1 MLKQKSSWIFSLGLI
16 LVSSP
21 AIAHNIK
28 TSGDVAALFHIEP
41 NHNPKAGEPSRA
53 WFALTKQGGELIP
66 LEQCDC
72 KLAVYP
78 DTDSDKSGGSKKADE
93 KKPAPLSQPPLKA
106 ISAEKYQGVPGAE
119 VVFPQAG
126 VYTLELSGRP
136 RNGANFEP
144 FTLSYDVT
152 VQAGQPA
159 PQAVVSTAP
168 VAQAP
173 VETSNSNGWIVPAI
187 VGSLGL
193 LGLLGLVKKT
203 NKK

>member
-1 MLKQKSSWIFSLGLI
+1 MLKQKNSWIFALGLI

-41 NHNPKAGEPSRA
+41 NHNPKAGEPSQA
-53 WFALTKQGGELIP
+53 WFALTKKGGELIP

-78 DTDSDKSGGSKKADE
+78 DTDSGKTGGSEKADE
-93 KKPAPLSQPPLKA
+93 KKPAAIAQPPLKA

-119 VVFPQAG
+119 IVFPQAG
-126 VYTLELSGRP
+126 VFTLELSGRP
-136 RNGANFEP
+136 KNGANFEP

-152 VQAGQPA
+152 VQAGAAAQP
-159 PQAVVSTAP
+159 SP
-168 VAQAP
+168 VAQSTQP
-173 VETSNSNGWIVPAI
+173 TESQPEWLLPAGI
-187 VGSLGL
+187 GAIALGAAAWF
-193 LGLLGLVKKT
+193 VKRTPK
-203 NKK
+203 N